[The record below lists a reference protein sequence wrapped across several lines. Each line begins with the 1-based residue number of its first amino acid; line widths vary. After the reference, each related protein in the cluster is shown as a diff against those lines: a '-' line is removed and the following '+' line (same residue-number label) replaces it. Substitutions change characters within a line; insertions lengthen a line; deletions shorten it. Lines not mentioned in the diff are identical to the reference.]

1 METSYLHPAV
11 LLLGQQ
17 YASGGIRGANARCKA
32 MLRTFQNLVMNYC
45 YSKSSSFET
54 NDLRQDIEL
63 RILKPSFQYWT
74 SECRIHSVTMGNA
87 YSFVKIAIS
96 NLPRDVTIDLMKETL
111 VETMEAYIR
120 ERIYFADRAI
130 SKYASTKIVNNDVI
144 LTFSKSDV
152 IEYLLLQASAIT
164 SFRVICV
171 DARPMLEGRQMM
183 ENLAKM
189 GIECTYIL
197 LNAVSYVIGDVT
209 KVLLGSAALFSD
221 GSVLSRVGTACVA
234 LLAKSNHIPVL
245 VCCESYK
252 ISHRVQLES
261 ITWNELGNPE
271 DLMDYAVTD
280 QYEVFKDYR
289 HCPRLKWLNLLYD
302 LTPSTFVSGI
312 ITEMGILP
320 PTSIAVLLRE
330 MNPQK
335 QPQDGF

>member
-63 RILKPSFQYWT
+63 RIFKPSFQYWT

-87 YSFVKIAIS
+87 YSFVKLAIA
-96 NLPRDVTIDLMKETL
+96 NLPRDVTID
-111 VETMEAYIR
+111 
-120 ERIYFADRAI
+120 
-130 SKYASTKIVNNDVI
+130 
-144 LTFSKSDV
+144 FSKSDV